1 MRLEMS
7 EPSGQDTTE
16 RIVVGVDGSDGARRA
31 LEWAAAEARL
41 RGARLVAVH
50 SWEMPP
56 LGISAGPFDPP
67 MTLDPDLMQRVEAGA
82 RSVLDRE
89 LDAVDVSGLEVDK
102 RAEPRNPAD
111 ALLEA
116 AREADLLVVGTRGH
130 GGFTGLLLGS
140 VSQQVSNHAPCPVVI
155 VPHPDKG

>member
-1 MRLEMS
+1 MS
-7 EPSGQDTTE
+7 EPAGQDTTN

-31 LEWAAAEARL
+31 LEWAVAEARL

-50 SWEMPP
+50 TWEMPP

-67 MTLDPDLMQRVEAGA
+67 TTLDPDLMQRVASAA
-82 RSVLDRE
+82 RELLDRE

-102 RAEPRNPAD
+102 LAEPRNPAD
-111 ALLEA
+111 ALLDA
-116 AREADLLVVGTRGH
+116 GREADLLVVGTRGH

-140 VSQQVSNHAPCPVVI
+140 VSQQVSHHAPCPVVI